1 MRGGKTVTTRWIVH
15 CQTCGY
21 YLLRPE
27 YPAQWIPDRNNS
39 YRFHHKR
46 EAVSV
51 IAEYSRNVRENMV
64 VEPVHSQKDAIF
76 D

>member
-1 MRGGKTVTTRWIVH
+1 MRREKTIMTRWIVH
-15 CQTCGY
+15 CETCGY

-39 YRFHHKR
+39 YRFRHKR
-46 EAVSV
+46 EAMHV
-51 IAEYSRNVRENMV
+51 IAEYSPNVRENMV